1 MKLYASNLTKQF
13 GKKKAVNGFDY
24 TFENGIYGL
33 LGPNGSGKSTLM
45 RMLCDILKP
54 SEGTVLLNDE
64 PIHKLDAAFRDQ
76 LGYLPQDFGY
86 YPQFSAYDFL
96 MYFATLKGFS
106 KQEAKQR
113 VHDVLIQ
120 VNLEEEKRHKI
131 KTFSGGMKQRLG
143 IAQALLNDP
152 KILIVDEPTVGL
164 DPKERS
170 KFKNILAR
178 CAKDKIVILS
188 THIVSDVES
197 IASKV
202 IIMKEGKINQAGTRQ
217 ELIKP
222 LEEKVFSFICREEE
236 ISEKTRHMIVTAM
249 IPYQNQ
255 MMIRGISEA
264 RIADATYE
272 VPSLE
277 DLYLS
282 IFREED
288 VCSDMK

>member
-1 MKLYASNLTKQF
+1 MKLSASKLTKKFLMKTAVDQF
-13 GKKKAVNGFDY
+13 EY

-45 RMLCDILKP
+45 RMLCDILRP
-54 SEGTVLLNDE
+54 SEGEITLDGVG
-64 PIHKLDAAFRDQ
+64 IKTLDARFRDQ

-96 MYFATLKGFS
+96 MYFAILKGFT
-106 KQEAKQR
+106 KKDAKER
-113 VHDVLIQ
+113 IAVVLQQ
-120 VNLEEEKRHKI
+120 VNLEEVKHHKI

-152 KILIVDEPTVGL
+152 NILIVDEPTAGL

-170 KFKNILAR
+170 KFKNIIAR

-188 THIVSDVES
+188 THIVSDIES
-197 IASKV
+197 IATKI
-202 IIMKEGKINQAGTRQ
+202 IIMKDGKIHISGTRE
-217 ELIKP
+217 ELIQP
-222 LEEKVFSFICREEE
+222 LDGKVISFICHEQEVE
-236 ISEKTRHMIVTAM
+236 ANTRNMIVTAM
-249 IPYQNQ
+249 IPTQGS
-255 MMIRGISEA
+255 MMIRGIREEVMP
-264 RIADATYE
+264 DAQIE

-282 IFREED
+282 IFREEGE
-288 VCSDMK
+288 CSGMS